1 MKLFYLVYFLLNDCS
16 RYSDKYIFCC
26 LVRSLGSIERC
37 LPEPDQFSSCEDLMR
52 IQALRIFMWL
62 LGISALFGNGFVIF
76 WRLRPGH
83 KKVQKSNQVQSI
95 LVLNLAIA
103 DGFMGVYMLIIA
115 SADIHYRNVYAY
127 YAKEWQRS
135 YICKIAG
142 FMSVLSSE
150 ASVIFMTVISV
161 DRFLSI
167 VLPFNRLNLT
177 PKSSK
182 ITVMCVWT
190 LVFVLSILP
199 VLVKSYFG
207 DEFYGRSSV
216 CLALPLTTEKLAGWH
231 YSVMLFLGI
240 NLVSFLMIFICY
252 AAIYVVVKTSAKRIQ
267 RTGKD
272 QANQIEFAV
281 RMAFLVGT
289 DFICWMPIILM
300 GFLSLFGAVEV
311 PGIVY
316 VWIAV
321 FVLPINSS
329 LNPYLFTILTRELS
343 KRQRR
348 SPKASKAVNL
358 NMHSVGEESKLSTG
372 ISRGKIVLYFTT
384 ET

>member
-1 MKLFYLVYFLLNDCS
+1 
-16 RYSDKYIFCC
+16 
-26 LVRSLGSIERC
+26 
-37 LPEPDQFSSCEDLMR
+37 MR

-83 KKVQKSNQVQSI
+83 KKVQRSNRVQSI

-103 DGFMGVYMLIIA
+103 DGFMGIYMLIIA
-115 SADIHYRNVYAY
+115 AADINYRNVYVY
-127 YAKEWQRS
+127 YAEEWQRS
-135 YICKIAG
+135 YTCKIAG

-182 ITVMCVWT
+182 IAAMCVWT
-190 LVFVLSILP
+190 LVFALSILP
-199 VLVKSYFG
+199 VLVRSYFG

-216 CLALPLTTEKLAGWH
+216 CLALPLTTEKPAGWH
-231 YSVMLFLGI
+231 YSVILFLGI
-240 NLVSFLMIFICY
+240 NLVSFLIIFICY
-252 AAIYVVVKTSAKRIQ
+252 AGIYVVVKTSAKTIQ
-267 RTGKD
+267 RTGKH
-272 QANQIEFAV
+272 QKEQIEFAV

-289 DFICWMPIILM
+289 DFICWMPIVLM

-311 PGIVY
+311 PGVVY

-348 SPKASKAVNL
+348 PLKASNTVNL
-358 NMHSVGEESKLSTG
+358 SMHSVVDESQLP
-372 ISRGKIVLYFTT
+372 IAAYRGK
-384 ET
+384 